1 MSLST
6 FIRLEAYRYIRLEY
20 DLKKVYATFLSEIM
34 IDTEAAIYM

>member
-1 MSLST
+1 M
-6 FIRLEAYRYIRLEY
+6 YYINDSFYFRLEY

>member
-1 MSLST
+1 MYWKH
-6 FIRLEAYRYIRLEY
+6 IGRYIRLEY